1 MEKRSTRIVSVEKG
15 SLAEEIG
22 LAPGDEILTANGH
35 ETPDELALKFHLSEE
50 VVDLCIQ
57 RPNGDVKHLEV
68 DLSASTHLGIKVE
81 EFQTRTCSNACLFC
95 FIDQLPAGIRPAL
108 LIKDDDYRLSFLHG
122 NYITLT
128 NLPDRELDRIIEQRL
143 SPLYVSVHATDIELR
158 TWVLGRKK
166 ADDLD
171 RKIRKLIDGQI
182 QLHTQIVLMPGI
194 NDGSNL
200 EKTVFDLYS
209 YFPGVQSVAVVPLGL
224 SDHGTPRERFTPV
237 TPGFCREIIEQAIP
251 WQARFR
257 SETGKTFVY
266 LADEFYIQGG
276 VDLPDA
282 SDYDEFSQIEDGIG
296 MVRAFLDE
304 FAKKLARR
312 RKSLPLLH
320 GTLVTGKLFYPTL
333 RRCADRFNQK
343 FGSDLRV
350 CEVENRF
357 LGKNITVAGLL
368 GGEDIAAA
376 LANAGDIGDFVV
388 IPNESIS
395 RVDGILVDNLAPADI
410 SERIQKP
417 VYPSGRTMDD
427 FFRLFSRQQKKR

>member
-50 VVDLCIQ
+50 IVDLCIQ
-57 RPNGDVKHLEV
+57 RPNGDVKHLEI

-128 NLPDRELDRIIEQRL
+128 NLPDRDLDRIIEQRL
-143 SPLYVSVHATDIELR
+143 SPLYVSVHATDTELR
-158 TWVLGRKK
+158 TRVLGRKK

-171 RKIRKLIDGQI
+171 RKIRKLINGQI

-200 EKTVFDLYS
+200 EKTVSDLYS

-224 SDHGTPRERFTPV
+224 SDHGKPRGRFTPV

-257 SETGKTFVY
+257 SEAGKTFVY

-276 VDLPDA
+276 VDLPEA
-282 SDYDEFSQIEDGIG
+282 PDYDEFAQIEDGIG

-304 FAKKLARR
+304 FDNKLARR
-312 RKSLPLLH
+312 RKSCPLLH

-350 CEVENRF
+350 CEVENRY

-368 GGEDIAAA
+368 GGEDIAVA
-376 LANAGDIGDFVV
+376 LAKAGDIGDFVV

-395 RVDGILVDNLAPADI
+395 RVDGILVDNFAPADI

-417 VYPSGRTMDD
+417 VYASGRTMDD
-427 FFRLFSRQQKKR
+427 LFRFLSRQQKKR